1 MDLGR
6 VHGAVGGVDVW
17 REGDGQLRVE
27 QLQALLLGRQAEDL
41 ILQPLVLL
49 LQRVQ
54 RLEHLHDVDSHLSV
68 AVFLQQ
74 QLDVRAGEGDVLRA
88 GSDCGP
94 QPVPLLKQERKTAHR
109 RL

>member
-54 RLEHLHDVDSHLSV
+54 RLEHLHDY
-68 AVFLQQ
+68 
-74 QLDVRAGEGDVLRA
+74 
-88 GSDCGP
+88 
-94 QPVPLLKQERKTAHR
+94 R
-109 RL
+109 RGTGGHIKHKLHFHPIISL